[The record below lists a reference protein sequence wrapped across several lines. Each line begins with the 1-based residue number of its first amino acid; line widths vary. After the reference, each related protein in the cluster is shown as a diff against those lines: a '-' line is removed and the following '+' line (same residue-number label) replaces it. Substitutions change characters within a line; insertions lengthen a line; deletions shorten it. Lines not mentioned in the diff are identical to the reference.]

1 MPYEDHPISRSR
13 GLLAL
18 AKVELNGEAV
28 AWILPLGT
36 DRVVDEGV
44 EYIHSVVLEG
54 CRSEYEGEERGK
66 EGQLLASS
74 FGGLPERSPKPRC
87 CVSGVLEV
95 YVGWPQEVAVQNTGA
110 PPSGLCFHCTPW
122 IKNVGKQT

>member
-74 FGGLPERSPKPRC
+74 FGGLPERSPKPAKQKEQ
-87 CVSGVLEV
+87 SQVLLLSFLYLSSTHEK
-95 YVGWPQEVAVQNTGA
+95 GRN
-110 PPSGLCFHCTPW
+110 
-122 IKNVGKQT
+122 